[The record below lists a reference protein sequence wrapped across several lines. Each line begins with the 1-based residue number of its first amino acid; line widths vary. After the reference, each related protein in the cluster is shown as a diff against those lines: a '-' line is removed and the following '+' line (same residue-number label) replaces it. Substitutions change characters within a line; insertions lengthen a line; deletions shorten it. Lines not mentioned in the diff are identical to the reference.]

1 MHPSKLQTLLF
12 RASSGCGHGARIRH
26 RGACT
31 ASTADAY
38 TLFDQVITSMLRKS
52 REVSLPPLCSFILWR
67 RASIDR
73 VPILILRAGLLSAC
87 ATASQKSGQQPTRER
102 RDELSCVGQTDR
114 LQAGMDVFDVDCV
127 HADETVTVPD
137 ARSLRG
143 RIAAQR
149 QEGHGRSTR
158 QLRNDGARWGGGLAR
173 LRFCTVL
180 IFVHSLSGP
189 GHRLRWCGAHPL
201 VVVVLAV
208 RDLAWLPSAPTESF
222 CTVCTPMHRRSTQE
236 TQHNATRA
244 TPRRSISGLPG
255 DARLH

>member
-12 RASSGCGHGARIRH
+12 RVSIGCGHGARIRH

-31 ASTADAY
+31 ARTADAY

-87 ATASQKSGQQPTRER
+87 DTAGQKLGQQPTRELR
-102 RDELSCVGQTDR
+102 EELSYVGQTDR

-137 ARSLRG
+137 ARSLPCEGELRV
-143 RIAAQR
+143 
-149 QEGHGRSTR
+149 QEGRTWTRAHTAATEWGRWCT
-158 QLRNDGARWGGGLAR
+158 GGLAR
-173 LRFCTVL
+173 LQVPVL
-180 IFVHSLSGP
+180 
-189 GHRLRWCGAHPL
+189 
-201 VVVVLAV
+201 
-208 RDLAWLPSAPTESF
+208 
-222 CTVCTPMHRRSTQE
+222 
-236 TQHNATRA
+236 
-244 TPRRSISGLPG
+244 
-255 DARLH
+255 